1 MLVLCLYVSSIWS
14 KRLEC
19 WYQKLITSLCF
30 LHVNHVINTL
40 GLVSKRSLRFH
51 VCFLMDIHQM
61 LPGLGYWSARGL
73 DLRAVGI

>member
-1 MLVLCLYVSSIWS
+1 MYRVYGAKGWS
-14 KRLEC
+14 A
-19 WYQKLITSLCF
+19 LCF
-30 LHVNHVINTL
+30 HVNHVINTL
-40 GLVSKRSLRFH
+40 GLVSKLKRSLCFH